1 MRNQSVVR
9 TWVCGRGASKVE
21 EYRAHAAECL
31 SLSRK
36 TQSEVEKRQLV
47 EMAKVWETLALYRE
61 SEKRAD

>member
-1 MRNQSVVR
+1 LER
-9 TWVCGRGASKVE
+9 TVKKVE